1 MSGIGCRCWPWNA
14 EGWNVSDADVS
25 TYVWRLVAP
34 FLTLILN
41 SEYSM
46 YVAHE
51 FRPMADEFVITSEGG
66 VTFNEEIELGDGDW
80 ADYDA
85 ENDAPVSLSG
95 IEFKFES
102 V

>member
-1 MSGIGCRCWPWNA
+1 
-14 EGWNVSDADVS
+14 
-25 TYVWRLVAP
+25 
-34 FLTLILN
+34 
-41 SEYSM
+41 M